1 MATRKSVDESDGATT
16 AGPKPTLQTELPWH
30 VEALRRLLAGAER
43 LPHALLLLGPPGI
56 GKSHFA
62 QALGAALLC
71 ESPLPDRRACGRCD
85 ACGWVAADTH
95 PDLRRLSPRTD
106 DEGKVSREIRIEQV
120 RALADFLVV
129 GAHRG
134 GRRVVLIDP
143 AEAMNA
149 VTDNALL
156 KTLEEPGDGLVFV
169 LVSSRPDGIPPTIRS
184 RCQVRAIAP
193 PAPEAAGAWVQARTG
208 CSSAEASS
216 WLAMAGGAPL
226 NAVGFAEPAQAAA
239 YRTMLEAIA
248 RLPDTSSVAAA
259 DALQPWHGRQW
270 LPLLQRWLMDLG
282 RCGAGAEPRYFP
294 AQSAR
299 LTELAARIDP
309 PALAEAGRGL
319 AAQYRQVEHPLNPRL
334 FCEEAIEVYLGAFTP
349 AAAR

>member
-1 MATRKSVDESDGATT
+1 MVTT
-16 AGPKPTLQTELPWH
+16 KIAHEREETPGPAGLPTLQPEMPWH
-30 VEALRRLLAGAER
+30 VETLQRLLAGSER
-43 LPHALLLLGPPGI
+43 LPHALLLLGTPGI
-56 GKSHFA
+56 GKSRFA

-95 PDLRRLSPRTD
+95 PDLRRLSRVI
-106 DEGKVSREIRIEQV
+106 DEDGKQAREFKIEQV

-143 AEAMNA
+143 ADAMNM

-156 KTLEEPGDGLVFV
+156 KSLEEPGDGLMFV
-169 LVSSRPDGIPPTIRS
+169 LVTSRPDAIPPTIRS
-184 RCQVRAIAP
+184 RCQVRVIEG
-193 PAPEAAGAWVQARTG
+193 PALEEASAWVQGQTG
-208 CSSAEASS
+208 CSPAEAGT
-216 WLAMAGGAPL
+216 WLAIAGGAPL
-226 NAVGFAEPAQAAA
+226 NAIGFAEPAQSAAH
-239 YRTMLEAIA
+239 RTMLEAIS
-248 RLPDTSSVAAA
+248 RLPDTSPVAAA

-270 LPLLQRWLMDLG
+270 LPLLQRWLMDLA
-282 RCGAGAEPRYFP
+282 RCSAGAEPRYFP

-299 LTELAARIDP
+299 LVELAARIDP

-319 AAQYRQVEHPLNPRL
+319 AAQYRHVEHPLNPRL
-334 FCEEAIEVYLGAFTP
+334 FCEESLEVYLGAFGP
-349 AAAR
+349 AGTR